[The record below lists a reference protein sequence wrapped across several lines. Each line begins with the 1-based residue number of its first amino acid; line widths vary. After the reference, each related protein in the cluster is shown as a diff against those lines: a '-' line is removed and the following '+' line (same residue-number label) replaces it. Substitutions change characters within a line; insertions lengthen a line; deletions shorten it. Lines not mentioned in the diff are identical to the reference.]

1 MNTRT
6 QVRFRLFYVDD
17 SGSPQ
22 SGIVVYSWLECDA
35 ADWRNG
41 LQSWLDLR
49 QQLWTTYG
57 IAPDYP
63 IHAAPFA
70 AVRGNPTSDPRWNRR
85 HDQRQHVMRTLLAH
99 LAATEGIHI
108 GTVYRRTTARRDAYA
123 RHRAEV
129 YQQLVTHL
137 DRRLARQHEHGL
149 VLTDGDGSDG
159 TYAAA
164 HQALTIERRR
174 VVEDPQFPRRSKRNP
189 WLQLADLVAWTAYH
203 HLHRSD
209 NRRYAWNW
217 YDRYLTTRDV
227 NGGPSKI

>member
-1 MNTRT
+1 MSIRT

-35 ADWRNG
+35 ADWRDG

-49 QQLWTTYG
+49 QHLWAAYK
-57 IAPDYP
+57 IPPDYP

-70 AVRGNPTSDPRWNRR
+70 AGRGNPSTDPAWNRR
-85 HDQRQHVMRTLLAH
+85 RDQRHHIMRVILAH
-99 LAATEGIHI
+99 LAATDGIGV
-108 GTVYRRTTARRDAYA
+108 GTVYRRTSARRDAYG

-129 YQQLVTHL
+129 YQRLVTDL
-137 DRRLARQHEHGL
+137 DTRLAGQHEHGL
-149 VLTDGDGSDG
+149 VFTDGDGSDH

-164 HQALTIERRR
+164 HQALTIDRR

-189 WLQLADLVAWTAYH
+189 WLQLSDAVAWCAYQ
-203 HLHRSD
+203 HLHRAEG
-209 NRRYAWNW
+209 RRYAWHW
-217 YDRYLTTRDV
+217 YDTYLTTRDV
-227 NGGPSKI
+227 HGGPVPL